1 MDRAVKKLRVLVLVR
16 EGLEPPE
23 TIENLPEDE
32 YKNAEWK
39 CEFDVVTTLENLGHQ
54 VRVQGVY
61 SDLAVIR
68 AAAEEFQPHV
78 AFNLLEEWDSVALY
92 DQNVVA
98 YLELLGVRYTG
109 CNPRGMMLARD
120 KALSKK
126 LLAYHRI
133 RVPEF
138 QVFPVGRKVKRP
150 KRLAFPLFVKSV
162 IEDASL
168 GVSKA
173 SLVKDDAAL
182 AERVRFIHEKTG
194 TDAIAEQFIEGR
206 ELYVS
211 VTGNDR
217 LRVFPVWE
225 LLFTEKPDDAPLI
238 ATRRAKWD
246 AKYQKKLGVISK
258 AAEDLPEGLAERL
271 GKLSKRIY
279 RFLCLSG
286 YGRIDFRLSPEG
298 KLYFL
303 EANPNPQLAFG
314 EDFAESVEKGGVDYE
329 HLLQLIINL
338 GMRYRPL
345 RLS

>member
-1 MDRAVKKLRVLVLVR
+1 MKKLRVLVLVR
-16 EGLEPPE
+16 EGLVPPE
-23 TIENLPEDE
+23 SIEHLPDDE

-39 CEFDVVTTLENLGHQ
+39 CEFDVVATLENLGHK
-54 VRVQGVY
+54 VRVLGVL

-68 AAAEEFQPHV
+68 TAIAEFDPHV
-78 AFNLLEEWDSVALY
+78 TFNLLEEWDSVAIF

-109 CNPRGMMLARD
+109 CNPRGLMLARD

-138 QVFPVGRKVKRP
+138 GVFPLGRKVKRP

-162 IEDASL
+162 TEDASL
-168 GVSKA
+168 GISRA
-173 SLVKDDAAL
+173 SLVKDDEAL
-182 AERVRFIHEKTG
+182 AERVKFVHEKTG

-211 VTGNDR
+211 VVGNDR
-217 LRVFPVWE
+217 AKAFPVWE
-225 LLFTEKPDDAPLI
+225 LLFTEKPEDAPLI

-246 AKYQKKLGVISK
+246 FKYQKKWGVISK
-258 AAEDLPEGLAERL
+258 AAEDLPEGMA
-271 GKLSKRIY
+271 GKIQKLSRRIY
-279 RFLCLSG
+279 RHLCMSG
-286 YGRIDFRLSPEG
+286 YARIDFRLSPDGE
-298 KLYFL
+298 LYFL
-303 EANPNPQLAFG
+303 EANPNPQLSFG

-329 HLLQLIINL
+329 GLLQRILRL
-338 GMRYRPL
+338 GLQYRPVKV
-345 RLS
+345 